1 MTFQEQLITLR
12 KQQGLSQEQLGS
24 KLGVTRQTVSKWE
37 LGITTPEMD
46 KLMLLA
52 DLFQISIDELVGR
65 GAKDAEPEAGHARTG
80 EEAPPV
86 KEIHYIPYPW
96 HYEYKSRRTLFGL
109 PLIHVNIGR
118 WIPGQ
123 KYCRAKG
130 IIAVGNIASGILSL
144 GGIASGIFSL
154 GGISAGIFSFGGL
167 SVGLLLALGG
177 FSVGTVAVG
186 GLALGIFAVGG
197 GAFGVYA
204 LGGVAVAQK
213 IAAGGAAQA
222 VIAIGD
228 AANGDIVFDINSPI
242 SPDVIRDAILE
253 KFPGTWNIIV
263 NIFSHTI

>member
-46 KLMLLA
+46 KLMLLS

-65 GAKDAEPEAGHARTG
+65 TAKDTG
-80 EEAPPV
+80 SETV
-86 KEIHYIPYPW
+86 H
-96 HYEYKSRRTLFGL
+96 T
-109 PLIHVNIGR
+109 
-118 WIPGQ
+118 
-123 KYCRAKG
+123 
-130 IIAVGNIASGILSL
+130 
-144 GGIASGIFSL
+144 
-154 GGISAGIFSFGGL
+154 GISAGIFSFGGL

-197 GAFGVYA
+197 GAFGIYA
-204 LGGVAVAQK
+204 LGGAAVAQK

-228 AANGDIVFDINSPI
+228 AANGDIVFDINSPV
-242 SPDVIRDAILE
+242 SPDVIREAILE
-253 KFPGTWNIIV
+253 RFPGTWDIIL
-263 NIFSHTI
+263 NIFSHTV